1 MCEKNIYIGALKEST
16 HSIKYRKICCIVYRY
31 SKKEKKNKKE
41 TNCITRH
48 RIIYI
53 ERERLK
59 KQDFI
64 IIHLFF
70 KKDI

>member
-1 MCEKNIYIGALKEST
+1 MLFA
-16 HSIKYRKICCIVYRY
+16 YRY

-41 TNCITRH
+41 TNYITRH
-48 RIIYI
+48 RIIYR